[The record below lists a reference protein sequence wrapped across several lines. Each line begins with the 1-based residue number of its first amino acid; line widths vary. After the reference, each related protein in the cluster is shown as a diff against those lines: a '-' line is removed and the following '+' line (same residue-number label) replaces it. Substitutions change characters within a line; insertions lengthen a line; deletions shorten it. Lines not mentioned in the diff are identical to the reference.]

1 MSFEGRQPLVVRYYN
16 FIFIFK
22 EKKLEQKKNKKQKNK
37 KKRIKKEKQK

>member
-22 EKKLEQKKNKKQKNK
+22 EKKLEQKKNKKTKKQEKKN
-37 KKRIKKEKQK
+37 KKEKQK